1 MNGTVIAFV
10 FFNPFIVQRIINT
23 VLLLCESRS
32 FHWSNIYGF
41 VTRQWT
47 SKTLTLTPSV
57 FFSVAVGLKWNLSIK
72 WERLKVPSFSAI
84 RKGPTCLR
92 RQRLV
97 WESKAFSDPYLGRAG
112 RLELFSLNIFLL
124 NILLFGFLLV
134 YSYSVSF
141 ISLSLPKTLTCPKIV
156 DWLSLTCHWDV
167 LINHLIRYSASFEA
181 ASLFRKIGFPVK
193 FSLLTRRPGNNVK

>member
-1 MNGTVIAFV
+1 MNDTVIAFV
-10 FFNPFIVQRIINT
+10 FLILLLYRELLIQSYHCVSQGPFTGQT
-23 VLLLCESRS
+23 YMVLLPDNELPRCRLS
-32 FHWSNIYGF
+32 
-41 VTRQWT
+41 
-47 SKTLTLTPSV
+47 SV

-124 NILLFGFLLV
+124 YILLFGFLLV

-141 ISLSLPKTLTCPKIV
+141 VSLSLPKTLTCPKIV

>member
-1 MNGTVIAFV
+1 MSQG
-10 FFNPFIVQRIINT
+10 PFTGRT
-23 VLLLCESRS
+23 YMVLLPDNELPRRWLSR
-32 FHWSNIYGF
+32 
-41 VTRQWT
+41 Q
-47 SKTLTLTPSV
+47 V

-124 NILLFGFLLV
+124 YILLFGFLLV
-134 YSYSVSF
+134 YSYSVYF

>member
-1 MNGTVIAFV
+1 MNDTVIAFV
-10 FFNPFIVQRIINT
+10 FLILLLYRELLIQSYHCVSQGPFTGQT
-23 VLLLCESRS
+23 YMVLLPDNELPRCRLS
-32 FHWSNIYGF
+32 
-41 VTRQWT
+41 
-47 SKTLTLTPSV
+47 SV

-112 RLELFSLNIFLL
+112 RLELFSLNI
-124 NILLFGFLLV
+124 
-134 YSYSVSF
+134 VSF
-141 ISLSLPKTLTCPKIV
+141 IHFTLWLLISLFLFCVFHQPLSPKTLTCPKIV

-181 ASLFRKIGFPVK
+181 ASLSGKIGFPVK

>member
-1 MNGTVIAFV
+1 MTWFIAFV

-23 VLLLCESRS
+23 VLPLCESRS

-124 NILLFGFLLV
+124 YILLFGFLLV

-141 ISLSLPKTLTCPKIV
+141 VSLSLPKTLTCPKIV

-193 FSLLTRRPGNNVK
+193 FSLLTIRPGNNVK

>member
-1 MNGTVIAFV
+1 MTWFIAFV

-23 VLLLCESRS
+23 VLPLCESRS

-112 RLELFSLNIFLL
+112 RLELFSLNI
-124 NILLFGFLLV
+124 
-134 YSYSVSF
+134 VSF
-141 ISLSLPKTLTCPKIV
+141 IHFTLWLLISLFLFCVFHQPLSPKTLTCPKIV